1 MDAQAL
7 VILYQL
13 KTYSGESVALGP
25 LGQEHSL
32 TDSVCSHQNP
42 DISGRVQV
50 QPSVKECTKTD
61 AIFDDG
67 SIEENIDIVIC
78 YRIHFFLS
86 FP

>member
-7 VILYQL
+7 VILYHL
-13 KTYSGESVALGP
+13 KVHSGESVALGP
-25 LGQEHSL
+25 LGREHSL
-32 TDSVCSHQNP
+32 TDRVCSHQNP
-42 DISGRVQV
+42 GISGRVQV
-50 QPSVKECTKTD
+50 QPSVEECTETD
-61 AIFDDG
+61 AIFHDG